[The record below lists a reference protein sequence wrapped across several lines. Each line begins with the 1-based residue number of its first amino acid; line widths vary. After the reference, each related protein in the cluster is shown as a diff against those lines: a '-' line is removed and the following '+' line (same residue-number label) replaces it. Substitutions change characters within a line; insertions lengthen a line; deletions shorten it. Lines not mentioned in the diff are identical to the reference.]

1 MVKKVAAKFVN
12 QAFWVIPASLHEL
25 MIAASSA
32 VCKAAGQ
39 QHWDDLNAQETAQDH
54 HEWEWH
60 ASGTIIDWLCT
71 RKNKVGL
78 GAGVGAFGV
87 AIVYLKAA
95 RIGEVTQRTFGSVV
109 TVVIPVSCWIETT
122 AFQVPLNAIYELAS
136 GVFVLIVGNKALTN
150 LCNLAF
156 NWAPEA
162 EYQHNANKLENHKST
177 NNVRKL
183 KSQSKTKK
191 LISWYSHEVFIFLV
205 FPDTMFAI
213 SDTSLSTDP
222 KQ

>member
-12 QAFWVIPASLHEL
+12 QAFWVMPASLHEL

-39 QHWDDLNAQETAQDH
+39 QHWYDLNAQETAQDH
-54 HEWEWH
+54 HEWERH

-71 RKNKVGL
+71 RIGKVRL
-78 GAGVGAFGV
+78 GAGAGAFV
-87 AIVYLKAA
+87 KAA
-95 RIGEVTQRTFGSVV
+95 RVGKVTQRTFGSVV
-109 TVVIPVSCWIETT
+109 TVVIPVGCWIETT
-122 AFQVPLNAIYELAS
+122 AFQFPLNAIYELAS
-136 GVFVLIVGNKALTN
+136 GVFVLVLGNKALTD

-177 NNVRKL
+177 NNVRKQGQHKVAL
-183 KSQSKTKK
+183 EKCAATGQ
-191 LISWYSHEVFIFLV
+191 EG
-205 FPDTMFAI
+205 
-213 SDTSLSTDP
+213 
-222 KQ
+222 